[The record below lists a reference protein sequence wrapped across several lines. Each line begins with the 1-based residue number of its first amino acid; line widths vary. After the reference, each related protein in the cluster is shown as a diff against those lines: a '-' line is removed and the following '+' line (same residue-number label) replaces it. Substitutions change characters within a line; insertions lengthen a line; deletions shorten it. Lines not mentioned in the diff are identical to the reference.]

1 MIKQENRKLQVIAD
15 DKSMELPPDNSQEV
29 LSLDKRVSALEV
41 ANAEKERKLEMH
53 NERLDILYTN

>member
-1 MIKQENRKLQVIAD
+1 
-15 DKSMELPPDNSQEV
+15 MEIPPDNSHEV

-53 NERLDILYTN
+53 NERLDILENN